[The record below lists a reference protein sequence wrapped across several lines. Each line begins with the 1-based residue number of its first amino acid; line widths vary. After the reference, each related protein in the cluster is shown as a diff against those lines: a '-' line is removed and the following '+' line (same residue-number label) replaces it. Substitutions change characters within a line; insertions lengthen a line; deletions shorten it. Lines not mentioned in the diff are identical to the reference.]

1 MNIRPALLSDAPVI
15 RAIYEPF
22 VRHTSV
28 SFEIDPPSLAEMERR
43 ILKCS
48 ETHGYFVAEQA
59 GSVFGFAYASQYRIR
74 SSYQSSAAVS
84 VYLVPEAH
92 GRKLGRALYDAL
104 IAHLIKRG
112 FHTVIGVI
120 TIPNHLSER
129 MHEAYGFTHI
139 GTLKDVGR
147 KFGNWH
153 DTAIYQLIISDTT
166 SDVHR

>member
-1 MNIRPALLSDAPVI
+1 
-15 RAIYEPF
+15 
-22 VRHTSV
+22 
-28 SFEIDPPSLAEMERR
+28 MERR

-59 GSVFGFAYASQYRIR
+59 ESVFGFAYASQYRIR

-92 GRKLGRALYDAL
+92 
-104 IAHLIKRG
+104 
-112 FHTVIGVI
+112 
-120 TIPNHLSER
+120 
-129 MHEAYGFTHI
+129 GFTHI

>member
-1 MNIRPALLSDAPVI
+1 
-15 RAIYEPF
+15 
-22 VRHTSV
+22 
-28 SFEIDPPSLAEMERR
+28 MERR

-48 ETHGYFVAEQA
+48 ETHGYFVAEQE
-59 GSVFGFAYASQYRIR
+59 GFVFGFAYASQYRIR
-74 SSYQSSAAVS
+74 TSYQNTAEVS
-84 VYLVPEAH
+84 VYLVPEAY
-92 GRKLGRALYDAL
+92 GRKLGSALYDAL

-120 TIPNHLSER
+120 TIPNHLSAR

-139 GTLKDVGR
+139 GSLKDVGR

-153 DTAIYQLIISDTT
+153 DTAIYQLIILDTT

>member
-1 MNIRPALLSDAPVI
+1 MNIRPALVSDASAI
-15 RAIYEPF
+15 SAIYEPF
-22 VRHTSV
+22 VCHTPV
-28 SFEIDPPSLAEMERR
+28 SFEIDAPSVAEMERR
-43 ILKCS
+43 IVKCS

-59 GSVFGFAYASQYRIR
+59 DQVLGFAYASEYRIR
-74 SSYQSSAAVS
+74 HSYQNSAEIS

-92 GRKLGRALYDAL
+92 GRKLGWALYDAL

-120 TIPNHLSER
+120 TIPNHRSER
-129 MHEAYGFTHI
+129 MHEAYGFTHV

-153 DTAIYQLIISDTT
+153 DTAFYQLIISDTT